1 MNDKDLLQKIKNVR
15 TAVKE
20 IYGNVNT
27 ITYPIYMVDWLI
39 EQAEKV
45 EQLEQEI
52 ASLKEALNE
61 SVKTSVAL
69 DNELQQEQA
78 KTERYEKALREIANE
93 QEVGEGDFNAADVTN
108 TLIATAK
115 ESLEGGD
122 LNDVR
127 DI

>member
-122 LNDVR
+122 LNGVK